1 MPNDSAERTNLS
13 SQREDR
19 FSSSGDGAYQEDQTE
34 SLSYRKRPSSAKRYP
49 AAKPPPPESVGD
61 QAVRLI
67 RKQILYYP
75 LFLLPSSL
83 FGKELQIS
91 RILAGKFPTS
101 RKNEKNERSKMGQSW
116 AISDER
122 WGWFKVDNR
131 TESEMHKMRK
141 KR

>member
-1 MPNDSAERTNLS
+1 M
-13 SQREDR
+13 
-19 FSSSGDGAYQEDQTE
+19 YQEDQTE
-34 SLSYRKRPSSAKRYP
+34 SLSNRKRQSSAKLYP
-49 AAKPPPPESVGD
+49 AAKPPPPGSVAG
-61 QAVRLI
+61 QVVRLI
-67 RKQILYYP
+67 RKPILYYP
-75 LFLLPSSL
+75 LFLLSSSL

-91 RILAGKFPTS
+91 RILVGEFPTL

-122 WGWFKVDNR
+122 WDWLKVDNQ